1 MVVSHKYLY
10 ETNWLNLPP
19 LDHRCSLWYTSM
31 LCGNFISIY
40 REKLDFE
47 MYKSI
52 LITVKEAILLEQILS
67 DYLKN
72 ESTDSI
78 NVHILIKHICGTK
91 AQYDRNGTLVCGEST
106 HNQL

>member
-1 MVVSHKYLY
+1 V
-10 ETNWLNLPP
+10 
-19 LDHRCSLWYTSM
+19 

-52 LITVKEAILLEQILS
+52 LITQKEAILLEQILS

-72 ESTDSI
+72 KPIDSI
-78 NVHILIKHICGTK
+78 NVHILIKHICGPDTQSYSNEK
-91 AQYDRNGTLVCGEST
+91 VNCGK
-106 HNQL
+106 

>member
-1 MVVSHKYLY
+1 
-10 ETNWLNLPP
+10 
-19 LDHRCSLWYTSM
+19 M

-52 LITVKEAILLEQILS
+52 LITQKEAILLEQILS

-72 ESTDSI
+72 KPIDSI
-78 NVHILIKHICGTK
+78 NVHILIKHICGPDTQSYSNEK
-91 AQYDRNGTLVCGEST
+91 VNCGK
-106 HNQL
+106 

>member
-1 MVVSHKYLY
+1 
-10 ETNWLNLPP
+10 
-19 LDHRCSLWYTSM
+19 M

-52 LITVKEAILLEQILS
+52 LITQKEAILLEQILS

-72 ESTDSI
+72 KPIDSI

-91 AQYDRNGTLVCGEST
+91 AQYDKNGAVVCGKST